1 MMPRTRVKAATLTGH
16 AQAIILL
23 HTLILCLLLWTLRCT
38 NDDLSIILL
47 GPGTVIVLVIV
58 IVVVHRYISVIVF
71 MHFDHILLTD
81 ISFILFLFVLMLV
94 VVVVIVLLRSLVLIC
109 HFGSRFFFDVST
121 SLIKL

>member
-38 NDDLSIILL
+38 NDNLSIILL
-47 GPGTVIVLVIV
+47 GPGTIVILIIV
-58 IVVVHRYISVIVF
+58 IVVVHRYVSIIVF
-71 MHFDHILLTD
+71 MHFDHVLLTN

-94 VVVVIVLLRSLVLIC
+94 VVLVIVLVLLRSLVLIC
-109 HFGSRFFFDVST
+109 HLDSGFPLLYR
-121 SLIKL
+121 